1 MKNFSIMKKADFK
14 FDEIN
19 VNGGEKEARMVPLA
33 VGDELN
39 FTLSKEMF
47 VPRKETI
54 NGTQQEWTDLQTDG
68 DVAVSASQL
77 TRRNNGLILN
87 GKTIKERLASFVDLF
102 SEEGT
107 LKLKVTKVVERAFD
121 QPDGSKSTSRY
132 LKFEVA

>member
-1 MKNFSIMKKADFK
+1 MKKNEFK
-14 FDEIN
+14 FDDIQ

-54 NGTQQEWTDLQTDG
+54 NGTTQDWTDIQTDG
-68 DVAVSASQL
+68 DIAVSASQL
-77 TRRNNGLILN
+77 TRRNNGLTLN

-107 LKLKVTKVVERAFD
+107 LKLKVTKVVERDFT
-121 QPDGSKSTSRY
+121 QEDGGKSTSRY
-132 LKFEVA
+132 LKFTVA

>member
-1 MKNFSIMKKADFK
+1 MKKNEFK
-14 FDEIN
+14 FDDLKLA
-19 VNGGEKEARMVPLA
+19 GAEKDARMVPLA

-39 FTLSKEMF
+39 FTLSNEMF

-54 NGTQQEWTDLQTDG
+54 NGTTQEWTDVQTDG

-77 TRRNNGLILN
+77 TRRNNGLALN

-107 LKLKVTKVVERAFD
+107 LKLKVTKVVERDFT
-121 QPDGSKSTSRY
+121 QEDGSKSTSRY
-132 LKFEVA
+132 LKFTVA

>member
-1 MKNFSIMKKADFK
+1 MKKNEFK
-14 FDEIN
+14 FDDIQ

-54 NGTQQEWTDLQTDG
+54 NGTTQEWTDVQTDG
-68 DVAVSASQL
+68 DIAVSASQL
-77 TRRNNGLILN
+77 TRRNNGLTLN

-102 SEEGT
+102 SDEGT
-107 LKLKVTKVVERAFD
+107 LKLKVAKVVERDFT
-121 QPDGSKSTSRY
+121 QEDGSKSTSRY
-132 LKFEVA
+132 LKFTVA

>member
-1 MKNFSIMKKADFK
+1 MKKADFK
-14 FDEIN
+14 FDDIQ

-54 NGTQQEWTDLQTDG
+54 NGTTQEWTDLQTDG
-68 DVAVSASQL
+68 DVAISSSQL

-87 GKTIKERLASFVDLF
+87 GKTVKERLASFIDLF
-102 SEEGT
+102 SDEGT
-107 LKLKVTKVVERAFD
+107 LKLKVAKVVERDFT
-121 QPDGSKSTSRY
+121 QEDGSKSTSRY
-132 LKFEVA
+132 LKFTIA

>member
-1 MKNFSIMKKADFK
+1 MKKADFK

-39 FTLSKEMF
+39 FTLSNEMF

-54 NGTQQEWTDLQTDG
+54 NGSQQEWTDLQTDG
-68 DVAVSASQL
+68 DIAVSASQL
-77 TRRNNGLILN
+77 TRRNNGLTLT
-87 GKTIKERLASFVDLF
+87 GKSVKERLASFVDLF

-107 LKLKVTKVVERAFD
+107 LKLKVSKVVERSFD

-132 LKFEVA
+132 LKFEIA

>member
-1 MKNFSIMKKADFK
+1 MKKADFK
-14 FDEIN
+14 FDDIN

-33 VGDELN
+33 IGDELN

-77 TRRNNGLILN
+77 TRRNNGLTLN

>member
-1 MKNFSIMKKADFK
+1 MKKADFK
-14 FDEIN
+14 FEDVV

-77 TRRNNGLILN
+77 TRRNNGLTLE
-87 GKTIKERLASFVDLF
+87 GKTIKERLASFVSLF
-102 SEEGT
+102 TDEGT
-107 LKLKVTKVVERAFD
+107 LKLKVTKVVERAFA
-121 QPDGSKSTSRY
+121 QADGSTSTSRY

>member
-1 MKNFSIMKKADFK
+1 MKKADFK
-14 FDEIN
+14 FDDIQ
-19 VNGGEKEARMVPLA
+19 VNGGEKEVRMVPLA

-54 NGTQQEWTDLQTDG
+54 NGTTQEWTDIQTDG
-68 DVAVSASQL
+68 DVAVSASQI
-77 TRRNNGLILN
+77 TRRNNGLALN
-87 GKTIKERLASFVDLF
+87 GKTIKERLTSFVDLF

>member
-1 MKNFSIMKKADFK
+1 MKKADFK
-14 FDEIN
+14 FEDVV

-54 NGTQQEWTDLQTDG
+54 NGSTQEWTDVQTDG
-68 DVAVSASQL
+68 DIAVSASQL
-77 TRRNNGLILN
+77 TRRNNGLTLE
-87 GKTIKERLASFVDLF
+87 GKTIKERLASFVNLF
-102 SEEGT
+102 TDEGT
-107 LKLKVTKVVERAFD
+107 LKLKVTKVVERAFA
-121 QPDGSKSTSRY
+121 QADGSTSTSHY

>member
-1 MKNFSIMKKADFK
+1 MKKNEFK
-14 FDEIN
+14 FDDIQ

-54 NGTQQEWTDLQTDG
+54 NGTTQEWTDIQTDG
-68 DVAVSASQL
+68 DIAVSASQL
-77 TRRNNGLILN
+77 TRRNNGLTLN

-102 SEEGT
+102 SDEGT
-107 LKLKVTKVVERAFD
+107 LKLKVTKVVERDFT
-121 QPDGSKSTSRY
+121 QEDGSKSTSRY
-132 LKFEVA
+132 LKFTVA

>member
-1 MKNFSIMKKADFK
+1 MKKNEFK
-14 FDEIN
+14 FDDIQ

-54 NGTQQEWTDLQTDG
+54 NGTTQDWTDIQTDG
-68 DVAVSASQL
+68 DIAVSASQL
-77 TRRNNGLILN
+77 TRRNNGLTLN

-102 SEEGT
+102 SDEGT
-107 LKLKVTKVVERAFD
+107 LKLKVTKVVERDFT
-121 QPDGSKSTSRY
+121 QEDGSKSTSRY
-132 LKFEVA
+132 LKFTVA

>member
-1 MKNFSIMKKADFK
+1 MKKADFK
-14 FDEIN
+14 FEDIQ

-39 FTLSKEMF
+39 FTLSNEMF

-54 NGTQQEWTDLQTDG
+54 NGTTQDWTDVQTDG
-68 DVAVSASQL
+68 DIAVSASQL
-77 TRRNNGLILN
+77 TRRNNGLTLN

-107 LKLKVTKVVERAFD
+107 LKLKVTKVVERDFT
-121 QPDGSKSTSRY
+121 QEDGSKSTSRY
-132 LKFEVA
+132 LKFTVA

>member
-1 MKNFSIMKKADFK
+1 MKKNEFK
-14 FDEIN
+14 FDDIQ

-54 NGTQQEWTDLQTDG
+54 NGTTQEWTDIQTDG
-68 DVAVSASQL
+68 DIAVSASQL
-77 TRRNNGLILN
+77 TRRNNGLTLN

-107 LKLKVTKVVERAFD
+107 LKLKVKKVVERDFTD
-121 QPDGSKSTSRY
+121 PDGNKSISRY
-132 LKFEVA
+132 LKFDLA

>member
-1 MKNFSIMKKADFK
+1 MKKNEFK
-14 FDEIN
+14 FDDIQ

-54 NGTQQEWTDLQTDG
+54 NGTTQEWTDIQTDG

-77 TRRNNGLILN
+77 TRRNNGLTLA
-87 GKTIKERLASFVDLF
+87 GKTVKDRLASFVELF

-107 LKLKVTKVVERAFD
+107 LKLKVAKVVERDFT
-121 QPDGSKSTSRY
+121 QEDGSKSTSRY
-132 LKFEVA
+132 LKFTVA

>member
-1 MKNFSIMKKADFK
+1 MKKNEFK
-14 FDEIN
+14 FDDIQ

-54 NGTQQEWTDLQTDG
+54 NGTTQEWTDVQTDG
-68 DVAVSASQL
+68 DVAISSSQL
-77 TRRNNGLILN
+77 TRRNNGLTLN

-102 SEEGT
+102 SDEGT
-107 LKLKVTKVVERAFD
+107 LKLKVAKVVERDFT
-121 QPDGSKSTSRY
+121 QEDGSKSTSRY
-132 LKFEVA
+132 LKFTVA

>member
-1 MKNFSIMKKADFK
+1 MKKNEFK
-14 FDEIN
+14 FDDIQ

-54 NGTQQEWTDLQTDG
+54 NGSTQEWTDIQTDG
-68 DVAVSASQL
+68 DIAVSASQL
-77 TRRNNGLILN
+77 TRRNNGLTLN

-107 LKLKVTKVVERAFD
+107 LKLKVAKVVERDFTD
-121 QPDGSKSTSRY
+121 PDGKKSISRY
-132 LKFEVA
+132 LKFDLA

>member
-1 MKNFSIMKKADFK
+1 MKKADFK
-14 FDEIN
+14 FDDIQ

-47 VPRKETI
+47 VARKETI

-77 TRRNNGLILN
+77 TRRNNGLTLN

>member
-1 MKNFSIMKKADFK
+1 MKKNEFK
-14 FDEIN
+14 FDDIQ

-47 VPRKETI
+47 IPRKETI
-54 NGTQQEWTDLQTDG
+54 NGTTQEWTDVQTDG
-68 DVAVSASQL
+68 DIAVSASQL
-77 TRRNNGLILN
+77 TRRNNGLTLN

-107 LKLKVTKVVERAFD
+107 LKLKVAKVVERDFT
-121 QPDGSKSTSRY
+121 QEDGSKSTSRY
-132 LKFEVA
+132 LKFTVA